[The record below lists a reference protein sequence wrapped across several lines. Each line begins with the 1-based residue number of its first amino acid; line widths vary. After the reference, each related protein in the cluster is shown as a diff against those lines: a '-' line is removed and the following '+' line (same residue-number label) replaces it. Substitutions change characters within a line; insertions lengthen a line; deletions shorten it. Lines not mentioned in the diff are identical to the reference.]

1 MVVVVVPAECS
12 PQPAVPAAVC
22 KQMSESV
29 PTPLSPLPTAP
40 RALEKYTTQ
49 QPDLSLSLPRDAP
62 LPPSSALHPHPDTVC
77 LLGKILNKGS
87 YDYHLVCDNKTQ
99 QQHKKYGQKKSKYAT
114 HFKIRLK
121 WGLGKC

>member
-1 MVVVVVPAECS
+1 MVVVVVPVECS

-49 QPDLSLSLPRDAP
+49 QPDLSLSPQRYTTSSLLCSAP
-62 LPPSSALHPHPDTVC
+62 TSRYCLFTREDTKQRGLMIIIWFVTT
-77 LLGKILNKGS
+77 KHN
-87 YDYHLVCDNKTQ
+87 N
-99 QQHKKYGQKKSKYAT
+99 KKYRKKKNLNVT